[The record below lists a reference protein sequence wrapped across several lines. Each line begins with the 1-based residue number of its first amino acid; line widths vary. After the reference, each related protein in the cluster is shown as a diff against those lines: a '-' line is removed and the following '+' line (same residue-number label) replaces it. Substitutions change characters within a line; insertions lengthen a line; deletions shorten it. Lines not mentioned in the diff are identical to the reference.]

1 MPIEPDNDD
10 IADALERLADGLPDK
25 PQRPA
30 APPGAASEFRAPAR
44 PAAPD
49 ASAAA
54 ADAAAPRPPAPAK
67 AKPARP
73 DRPDRPDRPAAPP
86 TTQWSEDEATEV
98 RAAAESAEPAEYN
111 PLSEIV
117 DDDAVI
123 VPAPDA
129 DVFARHAPAKQSG
142 VEESIGL
149 SRGHAFRRTVIPI
162 LLTCGVLLIGIGAL
176 RWIGGAESVFSDMST
191 SLCAAL
197 CGVGAFLLIVAALKM
212 LQVKSELAAAAKRAG

>member
-30 APPGAASEFRAPAR
+30 APPGAASEFRARAR

-54 ADAAAPRPPAPAK
+54 PGPPAPAK
-67 AKPARP
+67 PKPARP
-73 DRPDRPDRPAAPP
+73 DRPDRPDRPVAPP
-86 TTQWSEDEATEV
+86 TTQWSEDEAAEV
-98 RAAAESAEPAEYN
+98 RAAETAEPAEYN

-129 DVFARHAPAKQSG
+129 DVFAPHAAPKESSAG
-142 VEESIGL
+142 RSIGL
-149 SRGHAFRRTVIPI
+149 PRSHEFRRTVIPI

-197 CGVGAFLLIVAALKM
+197 CGVGAFLLIVAALNM
-212 LQVKSELAAAAKRAG
+212 LQVKSELAEAAKRAG